1 MQAGFKK
8 ADALIQKNSEKFKK
22 AGRVMTIAGGAIIG
36 VVTGVVKAYADFDK
50 SMTESTAIMGD
61 VSDTMRKKMA
71 EAAKDMSEASTFAA
85 KDLAQAY
92 FYLASAGMDA
102 EQSIAALP
110 AVTKF
115 AQAGAFDLALAT
127 DLLTDA
133 QTALGLSSKDV
144 KENQENLIRVGD
156 VLVKANTLA
165 NASVQQFSEA
175 LTNKAA
181 AALVNVNK
189 EMEEGVAVLA
199 AYADKGVKGNLAGQR
214 LTMMLNGLFDATSK
228 NKKAWDKYGI
238 SLFDS
243 SGEMRSIAD
252 IIQDLEIRFK
262 DMTTEQKQSTLASLG
277 FNIKTKDSILT
288 LMGSSEKIRQ
298 WTKDLK
304 NAGGTTEKVAEK
316 QLKSLTN
323 QLKLAKNTI
332 VNTAISLGEQLA
344 PMVVEIAGKIKTAV
358 GKIRDWIKEH
368 PELTKG
374 IALTAAKAGVLLAV
388 LGPITMMLPGL
399 VAGIGMLGKASIISS
414 VGLGKLGV
422 AAIAT
427 YGAYKGLI
435 WIREQWEKSHG
446 KFTEEETKR
455 WAEIVK
461 KFGGWTGFMEKAS
474 GGLRKMGGEATIQ
487 GKKVQDLND
496 IWHLYGENTQE
507 TLKAIAESKH
517 GEDLKKFLED
527 TAGKHLEAAK
537 SAEEQGKSLEDL
549 KKDAEG
555 FMKSLEEKLTLP
567 AKLGDE
573 FGDLVEILETELH
586 PALQKLGPNTQQAVL
601 AMMMGTG
608 LLKEDL
614 MNLSAI
620 FPEELEPSAL
630 RTFDV
635 LKTAFG
641 DFRGLIRELPR
652 EIEQDWKETLMRV
665 AECASVAVGGIDA
678 AFAQAYEN
686 QMIRID
692 NEEKRTLE
700 AIDNKYDATIEKN
713 EALLEA
719 EKEKTKEILKG
730 IDDDYNTKKKYI
742 LKNVKDEE
750 KKAAMLADL
759 EKKHELDLEKARTD
773 REQAEQETAT
783 ALEKI
788 EEAKNEALR
797 IASEDLEEKRAK
809 ARRTAAKQE
818 KAVALLSAIVNTA
831 VGVTKALSS
840 TIPPFNIILAAITA
854 AAGAVQVALIKSKP
868 IPLKE
873 GGLVTK
879 RTVAEIGEAGPE
891 LIIPLNKLQPA
902 LASAGGGFILKQN
915 NYFYGDINGIND
927 IEEISKRLAE
937 KTRRAIEKG
946 RM

>member
-1 MQAGFKK
+1 MTAKSLLVRIGTDIKSMQAGFKK

-665 AECASVAVGGIDA
+665 AE
-678 AFAQAYEN
+678 
-686 QMIRID
+686 
-692 NEEKRTLE
+692 
-700 AIDNKYDATIEKN
+700 
-713 EALLEA
+713 
-719 EKEKTKEILKG
+719 ILKG